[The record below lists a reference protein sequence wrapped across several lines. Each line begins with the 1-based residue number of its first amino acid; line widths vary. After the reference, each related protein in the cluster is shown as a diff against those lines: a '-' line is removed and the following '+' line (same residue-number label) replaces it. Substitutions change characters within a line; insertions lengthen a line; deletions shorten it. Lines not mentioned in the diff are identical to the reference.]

1 MQVVLT
7 AVVVAIT
14 WAALAMVAGALLAA
28 LCWIEDRSAE

>member
-14 WAALAMVAGALLAA
+14 WAALAMVAGVLLAA
-28 LCWIEDRSAE
+28 LCWMEDRSTK